1 MATVC
6 NEVNARTR
14 PRGLWLLFGC
24 VLAAALASAP
34 LAGQDAQQPS
44 VAPAAVTIRVDAASS
59 LGPVAPVWDYF
70 GYDEPNYTYAPH
82 GSELVRELAGLDAFP
97 VYIRTH
103 NLLTTG
109 DGTPSLKWGSTN
121 AYTEDASGKPVYDW
135 TIVDRIFDTYINA
148 GARPY
153 VEIGFM
159 PEALSIHPV
168 PYRHDFPKGPLYTGW
183 SYPPKD
189 YAKWAELVHQWVRH
203 CVARYGAAR
212 VASWYWEVWNEPD
225 IGYWH
230 GTPEEYDKFYDFTAD
245 AVKRTF
251 PAARVGGPAISGTIG
266 ARAAGFL
273 QQFLEHCATGKNFAT
288 GKKGAPLDFVSF
300 HAKGGP
306 QFVEGHQRM
315 GSERQLRQVEGGF
328 KIVHGF
334 AKFARLP
341 VFISESDPD
350 GCAACTP
357 QMDPR
362 YGYRNTTLY
371 PAYTIAVLNATR
383 ELAAQDQ
390 IRLDGVLTW
399 AFEFEDQP
407 IFTGF
412 RTLAT
417 QGVDKPQLN
426 LFRMMGLMRGV
437 RVKAESSGA
446 VPGAKMLA
454 SGVREGQDVDVR
466 AARGDRNITALAWNY
481 EDDDVPGD
489 GAAVNLEISGI
500 PATQHRVLLRQYRL
514 DHDHSNAYTAW
525 LAMGSPR
532 NPTPEQFAQLRQA
545 AQLQLLESPRWITVE
560 KGEAN
565 LQFTLPRES
574 VALVV
579 LSW

>member
-1 MATVC
+1 MPPRDA
-6 NEVNARTR
+6 NARNIVLHR
-14 PRGLWLLFGC
+14 SLLLFFAV
-24 VLAAALASAP
+24 VLVASFWP
-34 LAGQDAQQPS
+34 
-44 VAPAAVTIRVDAASS
+44 APARAQEPETVTIRVDAATS
-59 LGPVAPVWDYF
+59 LGPSRPVWDFF

-82 GSELVRELAGLDAFP
+82 GSELVRELSALDAAP
-97 VYIRTH
+97 VYIRAH

-121 AYTEDASGKPVYDW
+121 AYTEDSTGKPVYDW
-135 TIVDRIFDTYINA
+135 TIVDRIFDTYIQA

-159 PEALSIHPV
+159 PEALSTHPE
-168 PYRHDFPKGPLYTGW
+168 PYRHNFPKGPLYTGW

-189 YAKWAELVHQWVRH
+189 YAKWAGLVHAWVRH
-203 CVARYGAAR
+203 CVEKYGAAR
-212 VASWYWEVWNEPD
+212 VATWYWEVWNEPD

-230 GTPEEYDKFYDFTAD
+230 GTPEQYDKLYDYTAD
-245 AVKRTF
+245 AVKRAF
-251 PAARVGGPAISGTIG
+251 PSARVGGPATSGTVG

-288 GKKGAPLDFVSF
+288 GKQGAPLDFISF

-306 QFVEGHQRM
+306 QFVDGHQRM
-315 GSERQLRQVEGGF
+315 GSARHLRQVNGGF
-328 KIVHGF
+328 KIIHGF
-334 AKFARLP
+334 AKFAKLP

-371 PAYTIAVLNATR
+371 PVYTAAVLNSTE
-383 ELAAQDQ
+383 ELAAQSH
-390 IRLDGVLTW
+390 IRLAGVLTW

-426 LFRMMGLMRGV
+426 FFRMAGLMRGE

-446 VPGAKMLA
+446 ITGAKMIET
-454 SGVREGQDVDVR
+454 GVRDRQDVDAI
-466 AARGDRNITALAWNY
+466 AARAERGITALIWNY
-481 EDDDVPGD
+481 QDDDVPGN
-489 GAAVNLEISGI
+489 GAAVKLEIAGI
-500 PATQHRVLLRQYRL
+500 PPTQHRVLLRHYRL
-514 DHDHSNAYTAW
+514 DGGHSNAYTVW
-525 LAMGSPR
+525 QAMGSPR
-532 NPTPEQFAQLRQA
+532 NPTPEQFAKLRQA
-545 AQLQLLESPRWITVE
+545 GQLQLLESPRWVSCE
-560 KGEAN
+560 KGTLEV
-565 LQFTLPRES
+565 QFTLPREAAS
-574 VALVV
+574 LVAV
-579 LSW
+579 SW